1 MNRVVKKNF
10 KCKLCKN
17 KYQITDDML
26 RTIEI
31 IELCDHPHYN
41 RAFSCPVCGQVY
53 AFDTNGFGEY
63 RWTPVFIEFR
73 IKDEPFV

>member
-1 MNRVVKKNF
+1 MNRVIKKNF

-31 IELCDHPHYN
+31 IELCDHHIIIAHLVALYVG
-41 RAFSCPVCGQVY
+41 RYTHLTQMDLESIDGHQFSWSS
-53 AFDTNGFGEY
+53 E
-63 RWTPVFIEFR
+63 
-73 IKDEPFV
+73 

>member
-1 MNRVVKKNF
+1 MNRVIKKNF

-41 RAFSCPVCGQVY
+41 RAFSCPICGQVY

-63 RWTPVFIEFR
+63 NPLRHMTIHMVNMICE
-73 IKDEPFV
+73 I

>member
-1 MNRVVKKNF
+1 MNIVIKKRF

-17 KYQITDDML
+17 RYPITDDML

-41 RAFSCPVCGQVY
+41 RAFSCPICGQVY

-63 RWTPVFIEFR
+63 SWTPVFMEFR
-73 IKDEPFV
+73 MKDKPFV

>member
-1 MNRVVKKNF
+1 MNRVIKKNF

-53 AFDTNGFGEY
+53 AFDTNGFGGG
-63 RWTPVFIEFR
+63 I
-73 IKDEPFV
+73 DGHPFS

>member
-1 MNRVVKKNF
+1 MNRVIKKKF

-17 KYQITDDML
+17 RYPITDDML

-41 RAFSCPVCGQVY
+41 RAFSCPICGQVY

-63 RWTPVFIEFR
+63 SWAPVFMEFR
-73 IKDEPFV
+73 MKDKPFV

>member
-1 MNRVVKKNF
+1 MNRVIKKNF

-17 KYQITDDML
+17 RYQITDDML

-63 RWTPVFIEFR
+63 GWKPVFIEFR